1 MTYGI
6 LIKNSSGDVQID
18 TNTPGKG
25 IIVRDSGTT
34 SSTNRTISLVTNEK
48 QLVFVRPTNRTTGS
62 EEIAWDRFGN
72 DSFVAED
79 GSATYVDYIIGVWAD
94 TVQGTPSG
102 DYGLQLYNSDGELA
116 FDSRL
121 FNGNGG
127 FGITNFIQPGTAPTT
142 APFNSPI
149 STDRDKYYLV
159 NHTARFAGF
168 GNALTYFGYIFS
180 NTNSGSQSQGVHWIG
195 KQVVEGFGGPGSTP
209 TTTYSTNPTILLGE
223 VPS

>member
-18 TNTPGKG
+18 TNTPGRG

-48 QLVFVRPTNRTTGS
+48 QLIFARPTNTSTGS
-62 EEIAWDRFGN
+62 EEIAFNYFGN
-72 DSFVAED
+72 DAFVD
-79 GSATYVDYIIGVWAD
+79 QSGNATYCDYVIGVWAD

-102 DYGLQLYNSDGELA
+102 DYGIQLYNSDGELA

-127 FGITNFIQPGTAPTT
+127 FGITSFIQPGVAPAS

-149 STDRDKYYLV
+149 STDRTKYYLM
-159 NHTARFAGF
+159 NHTSRFAGI
-168 GNALTYFGYIFS
+168 GNTVTYFGYLFQNQS
-180 NTNSGSQSQGVHWIG
+180 SQSVSRGVHWIG
-195 KQVVEGFGGPGSTP
+195 KQEIEGFGGTP
-209 TTTYSTNPTILLGE
+209 QTSYSTNPTVLLGE

>member
-6 LIKNSSGDVQID
+6 LIKNDSGDVQID
-18 TNTPGKG
+18 TNTPGRG

-48 QLVFVRPTNRTTGS
+48 RLVFARPTNRTTGS
-62 EEIAWDRFGN
+62 EEIAWNPLGN
-72 DSFVAED
+72 DAFVDQD
-79 GSATYVDYIIGVWAD
+79 GNATYCDYVVGVWAD

-102 DYGLQLYNSDGELA
+102 DYGIQLYNSDGELA

-127 FGITNFIQPGTAPTT
+127 FGITNFIQPGTAPAS

-149 STDRDKYYLV
+149 STDRTKYYLM
-159 NHTARFAGF
+159 NHTFRSEFAGDI
-168 GNALTYFGYIFS
+168 TYFGYLFQ
-180 NTNSGSQSQGVHWIG
+180 NQSGSASTGVHWIG
-195 KQVVEGFGGPGSTP
+195 RQDIGGIGGGTVTS
-209 TTTYSTNPTILLGE
+209 YATNPTVLLGE

>member
-1 MTYGI
+1 MTYGL
-6 LIKNSSGDVQID
+6 LIKNDNGDVQID

-25 IIVRDSGTT
+25 IIVRASGTT
-34 SSTNRTISLVTNEK
+34 SSSNRTIPLVANEK
-48 QLVFVRPTNRTTGS
+48 RLVFARPTNRTTGS
-62 EEIAWDRFGN
+62 EEIAWNPLGN
-72 DSFVAED
+72 DAFVD
-79 GSATYVDYIIGVWAD
+79 QSGNATYADYVVGVWAD

-127 FGITNFIQPGTAPTT
+127 FGITDFIQPGTAPAS

-149 STDRDKYYLV
+149 SSDRNKYYLM
-159 NHTARFAGF
+159 NHTSYTSF
-168 GNALTYFGYIFS
+168 GGNTTYFGYIFQ
-180 NTNSGSQSQGVHWIG
+180 NGSGSISIGVHWIG
-195 KQVVEGFGGPGSTP
+195 RQDIAGFGGLPPQTN
-209 TTTYSTNPTILLGE
+209 YATNPTVLLGE

>member
-6 LIKNSSGDVQID
+6 LIKNDSGDVQID

-34 SSTNRTISLVTNEK
+34 SSTNRTLSFVANEK
-48 QLVFVRPTNRTTGS
+48 RLIFARPTNRTTGS
-62 EEIAWDRFGN
+62 EEIAWNPLGN
-72 DSFVAED
+72 DAFVDQD
-79 GSATYVDYIIGVWAD
+79 GNATYCDYVVGVWAD

-102 DYGLQLYNSDGELA
+102 DYGLQLYNSAGELA

-127 FGITNFIQPGTAPTT
+127 FGITNFIQPGTAPAS

-149 STDRDKYYLV
+149 STDRTKYYLM
-159 NHTARFAGF
+159 NHTFRSEFAG
-168 GNALTYFGYIFS
+168 NITYFGYLFQNQS
-180 NTNSGSQSQGVHWIG
+180 SQAVSRGVHWIG
-195 KQVVEGFGGPGSTP
+195 RQDVGGFGGSSVTN
-209 TTTYSTNPTILLGE
+209 YATNPTVLLGE

>member
-34 SSTNRTISLVTNEK
+34 SSSNRTLSFVANEK
-48 QLVFVRPTNRTTGS
+48 RLIFARPTNRTTGS
-62 EEIAWDRFGN
+62 EEIAWNPLGN
-72 DSFVAED
+72 DAFVD
-79 GSATYVDYIIGVWAD
+79 QSGNATYCDYIVGIWAD

-127 FGITNFIQPGTAPTT
+127 FGITSFIQPGTAPAA

-149 STDRDKYYLV
+149 STDRNKYYLM
-159 NHTARFAGF
+159 NHTFRSAFAG
-168 GNALTYFGYIFS
+168 NITYFGYLFQ
-180 NTNSGSQSQGVHWIG
+180 NQSGSASTGVHWIG
-195 KQVVEGFGGPGSTP
+195 RQDVGGFGGQTQTS
-209 TTTYSTNPTILLGE
+209 YATNPTVLLGE

>member
-6 LIKNSSGDVQID
+6 LIKNLNGDVQID
-18 TNTPGKG
+18 TDTPGKG

-34 SSTNRTISLVTNEK
+34 SSSNRTLSFVANEK
-48 QLVFVRPTNRTTGS
+48 RLIFARPTNRTTGS
-62 EEIAWDRFGN
+62 EEIAWNPLGSDAFVDQAGN
-72 DSFVAED
+72 V
-79 GSATYVDYIIGVWAD
+79 TYCDYIVGIWAD

-127 FGITNFIQPGTAPTT
+127 FGITSFIQPGTAPAA

-149 STDRDKYYLV
+149 STDRNKYYLM
-159 NHTARFAGF
+159 NHTFRSEFAG
-168 GNALTYFGYIFS
+168 NITYFGYLFQ
-180 NTNSGSQSQGVHWIG
+180 NQSGSASTGVHWIG
-195 KQVVEGFGGPGSTP
+195 RQDIGGFGGGSVTNY
-209 TTTYSTNPTILLGE
+209 TTNPTVLLGE